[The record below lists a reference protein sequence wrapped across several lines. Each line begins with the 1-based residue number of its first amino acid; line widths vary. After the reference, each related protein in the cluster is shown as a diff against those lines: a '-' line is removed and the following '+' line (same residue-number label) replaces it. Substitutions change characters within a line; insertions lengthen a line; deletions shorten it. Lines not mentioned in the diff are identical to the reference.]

1 MIPLSSTPT
10 LAEDSL
16 MHPHFKAVG
25 YVVGVIALAVGCA
38 VLGVIAAP
46 LFG

>member
-1 MIPLSSTPT
+1 
-10 LAEDSL
+10 

-38 VLGVIAAP
+38 VLGVIAAL